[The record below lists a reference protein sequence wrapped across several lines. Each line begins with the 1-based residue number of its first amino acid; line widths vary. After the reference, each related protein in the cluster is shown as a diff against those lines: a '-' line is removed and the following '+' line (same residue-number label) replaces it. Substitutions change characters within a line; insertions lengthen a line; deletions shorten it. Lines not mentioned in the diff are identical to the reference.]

1 MDIHA
6 KDDSNTTDPFAYLE
20 RNCFTSEKYKIEV
33 RGLPKFYGV
42 GVSNTGMF
50 LPGREQFST
59 SCILVLLTLNISI
72 GI

>member
-1 MDIHA
+1 MDIPA

-42 GVSNTGMF
+42 GVSNTGTF
-50 LPGREQFST
+50 LRERENFLL
-59 SCILVLLTLNISI
+59 LVLVTLNILI